1 MRGSVY
7 DRPNVLKCLSGLLIL
22 NCICYSKIYAMLDQV
37 NQHSPTP
44 LWLDCDPGH
53 DDAFA
58 ILIAAHHPSL
68 NLLGISTIHGN
79 ASLEKTTA
87 NAGSVLEAIG
97 KPNIPVYPGSHKPFS
112 RPALHAPDIHGES
125 GLDGT
130 DLLPKATR
138 APITD
143 KNAIVAMRDAL
154 LAQPKGTPW
163 VVATGTLTNIALLFA
178 AFPEVAEHIQGL
190 SIMGGAIGEGFTD
203 APMSRL
209 AGEKSR
215 IGNVTPWAEFNF
227 YCDPE
232 SSESIF
238 SNPVLASKTSIMALD
253 LTHQVLASQAIQTRI
268 LHGSIHS
275 TEEPTILRQILHAL
289 LTFFA
294 ATYEKAFGLTTGPPL
309 HDPLAVAA
317 ILSTLNPAFANKHP
331 NQALVFDD
339 KGGERFAL
347 SIVTDG
353 QHGGDVSV
361 TGQLGRSVATPID
374 GPGVAIPRG
383 VDLDGFWNMIL
394 QCVQLADDCNAARK
408 V

>member
-1 MRGSVY
+1 
-7 DRPNVLKCLSGLLIL
+7 
-22 NCICYSKIYAMLDQV
+22 MLEQT
-37 NQHSPTP
+37 PIP

-79 ASLEKTTA
+79 ASLEKTTN

-97 KPNIPVYPGSHKPFS
+97 RPDIPVYPGSQKPFS

-130 DLLPKATR
+130 DLLPKPSR
-138 APITD
+138 SPVKD
-143 KNAIVAMRDAL
+143 KNPILAMRDAL

-163 VVATGTLTNIALLFA
+163 VVATGTLTNVALLFA
-178 AFPEVAEHIQGL
+178 TFPEVVEHVQGL
-190 SIMGGAIGEGFTD
+190 SIMGGAIGGGFTD

-209 AGEKSR
+209 PGEKSR
-215 IGNVTPWAEFNF
+215 VGNVTPWAEFNF

-238 SNPVLASKTSIMALD
+238 SSALLASKTTIITLD
-253 LTHQVLASQAIQTRI
+253 LTHQVLASQAVQTRI
-268 LHGSIHS
+268 LHGSS
-275 TEEPTILRQILHAL
+275 DPSKPPTIIRRILHAL

-294 ATYEKAFGLTTGPPL
+294 ATYKNVFGLATGPPL
-309 HDPLAVAA
+309 HDPLAVAVV
-317 ILSTLNPAFANKHP
+317 LSSLNPAFVQKHP
-331 NQALVFDD
+331 GQALHFDD
-339 KGGERFAL
+339 KGGERFAV

-353 QHGGDVSV
+353 RHGKDVSS
-361 TGQLGRSVATPID
+361 TGQLGRSVAAPVE

-383 VDLDGFWNMIL
+383 VDLPEFWDLIL
-394 QCVQLADDCNAARK
+394 RCVQLADDCNAARAA
-408 V
+408 